1 MYVSVT
7 LSIFHQDFNNIV
19 VQLDSEKLS
28 TLWSTCHLYVAES
41 ILNIVQPKD
50 DQNPD
55 TFGEAL
61 ETCIKLAN
69 VTIEHT
75 ASNSIPEGLI
85 LTVKLLN
92 KTLPSLSQNHKTL
105 KENIS
110 KVCELW
116 FTKEFIGK
124 EELAINV
131 LKYLIEKAVLSN
143 GTVSF

>member
-1 MYVSVT
+1 M
-7 LSIFHQDFNNIV
+7 
-19 VQLDSEKLS
+19 
-28 TLWSTCHLYVAES
+28 YVAES

-61 ETCIKLAN
+61 EICIKLAN

-131 LKYLIEKAVLSN
+131 LKYLIEKAKASI
-143 GTVSF
+143 TEMYI